1 MGPRERDAS
10 ELGPILGAA
19 EALATDS
26 PFPGVTRVSYRS
38 AKATLVSYV
47 FAPGA
52 EFPQHAHAEEQ
63 ITTVTDG
70 DVEFVV
76 AGTSYRLC
84 AGETF
89 VVGQDIA
96 HGLRA
101 GPAGAR
107 FLAIVLPPRIHSDAY
122 IIK

>member
-1 MGPRERDAS
+1 MPRDRDAN
-10 ELGPILGAA
+10 ELAPIFGAA
-19 EALATDS
+19 ELVATDS
-26 PFPGVTRVSYRS
+26 PFPGVTRGSYRS
-38 AKATLVSYV
+38 AKATLVSYA

-63 ITTVTDG
+63 ITTVSDG

-76 AGTSYRLC
+76 AGTSYQLR

-89 VVGQDIA
+89 VVGPGIA

-101 GPAGAR
+101 GSAGAR
-107 FLAIVLPPRIHSDAY
+107 FLAVVLPPRIHPDAY
-122 IIK
+122 TVT